1 MSSHSDD
8 RSSEMRDLFFQSAQ
22 DLLQALNE
30 QGLALEQDP
39 ANAEAVREIR
49 RIVHTLKGDS
59 AACGFREL
67 TDLAHELEDV
77 LTPEIAA
84 ANGPS
89 LPDVVLSAAD
99 MFDALCA
106 AYRARLDPP
115 NGDPLRAMI
124 WRMAQQ
130 ASQAVR
136 PASELKPGFSWSEYE
151 QLAMREAAGRG
162 LHVFEIAIAI
172 AADCPMRAAGIA
184 LLKKV
189 LEKAGTLLATSPE
202 ESRWA
207 DARHMEFAIATER
220 DEQWLNNKCRLPG
233 VVAEVA
239 IEKFTPALELT
250 DEDAATATTATATSA
265 VGSPLTASPPGSHS
279 AAVDRMAASP
289 AESTLRVDAE
299 RIDNLLN
306 LVGELVIGKS
316 MLHQL
321 LQEFT
326 VRLPKDPLRAKFAD
340 ALAFQSQLLNGLQRS
355 AMKIRMVPVDQLF
368 RRFPRLVRDVAR
380 VCGKD
385 VKLEVSGQET
395 DLDKGLLDALAE
407 PLVHLVRNAV
417 DHGIET
423 PAERRVAGKPEQG
436 TIHLHACHQ
445 GNQVVIEISD
455 DGRGVDSAGVLA
467 KAVSRGLITAEQA
480 ERTTEAS
487 AIDFIFQPGFSTA
500 ERISEIS
507 GRGVGMDVVKSA
519 IQKLKGSVGVETQPG
534 RGTTF
539 QLRMPLTLAIIRA
552 MLFRVA
558 DRLYAMP
565 LESVLEITR
574 ASGTDIHRVDD
585 HEVLQLRED
594 VLTVVQLSRLS
605 AAKPAG
611 NSDGRVFVIVIGSG
625 GRKFGL
631 LVDQLVGEE
640 ELVIKPLDETIVASE
655 LVSGASVLGD
665 GSVVL
670 ILNVSEVLRKFART
684 SLNTALISESGDG
697 RSRGAMA

>member
-39 ANAEAVREIR
+39 SNAEAVREIR

-130 ASQAVR
+130 ASQPVR
-136 PASELKPGFSWSEYE
+136 PASELKPGFYWSEYE

-202 ESRWA
+202 EWKWA

-279 AAVDRMAASP
+279 AAVDRM
-289 AESTLRVDAE
+289 
-299 RIDNLLN
+299 
-306 LVGELVIGKS
+306 
-316 MLHQL
+316 
-321 LQEFT
+321 
-326 VRLPKDPLRAKFAD
+326 
-340 ALAFQSQLLNGLQRS
+340 
-355 AMKIRMVPVDQLF
+355 
-368 RRFPRLVRDVAR
+368 
-380 VCGKD
+380 
-385 VKLEVSGQET
+385 
-395 DLDKGLLDALAE
+395 
-407 PLVHLVRNAV
+407 
-417 DHGIET
+417 
-423 PAERRVAGKPEQG
+423 
-436 TIHLHACHQ
+436 
-445 GNQVVIEISD
+445 
-455 DGRGVDSAGVLA
+455 
-467 KAVSRGLITAEQA
+467 
-480 ERTTEAS
+480 
-487 AIDFIFQPGFSTA
+487 
-500 ERISEIS
+500 
-507 GRGVGMDVVKSA
+507 
-519 IQKLKGSVGVETQPG
+519 
-534 RGTTF
+534 
-539 QLRMPLTLAIIRA
+539 
-552 MLFRVA
+552 
-558 DRLYAMP
+558 
-565 LESVLEITR
+565 
-574 ASGTDIHRVDD
+574 
-585 HEVLQLRED
+585 
-594 VLTVVQLSRLS
+594 
-605 AAKPAG
+605 
-611 NSDGRVFVIVIGSG
+611 
-625 GRKFGL
+625 
-631 LVDQLVGEE
+631 
-640 ELVIKPLDETIVASE
+640 
-655 LVSGASVLGD
+655 
-665 GSVVL
+665 
-670 ILNVSEVLRKFART
+670 
-684 SLNTALISESGDG
+684 
-697 RSRGAMA
+697 